1 MAVTPQTNTDL
12 GAIAEALRSRD
23 DFIICGH
30 VSPDGDCLGSQLG
43 LAAALKGLGKRV
55 TCLLAKD
62 EPIDERLGS
71 CRARPSWFRRLRS
84 TASPARSS
92 RWTSP
97 LANASERRPP
107 RCSRAAI

>member
-62 EPIDERLGS
+62 EPIDERLG
-71 CRARPSWFRRLRS
+71 FLRLRS

-92 RWTSP
+92 RWTSL

>member
-62 EPIDERLGS
+62 EPIDERLGFLPGAAELVPAAS
-71 CRARPSWFRRLRS
+71 FDGIARTFVAVSL
-84 TASPARSS
+84 
-92 RWTSP
+92 
-97 LANASERRPP
+97 LLK
-107 RCSRAAI
+107 